1 MLSELQMAI
10 AWIGIVPF
18 RTPGKKD
25 KPLHDAGVGGRQRR
39 KSPVRRC
46 FKSCPPFGGV
56 HRFAPAAGFYGRL
69 TGLLSRSPPT
79 DTRPQ
84 ARAIWAR
91 RKIITFAS
99 ITSVFFSRSRRAPNI
114 CSRVAKKTRH
124 KDVTSCRCCRRAV
137 PADEQT
143 LTRRARSISIASDV
157 EIIILGLR
165 QLPRMRLLS
174 VIKPFNPSASLSLWR
189 SPPLGF
195 PM

>member
-1 MLSELQMAI
+1 MLSALQMAI

-25 KPLHDAGVGGRQRR
+25 KPLHDVGVGGRQRR

-91 RKIITFAS
+91 RKIITFSS
-99 ITSVFFSRSRRAPNI
+99 ITSVFFNQTASRAKYLQQSCRKDSPHDRHILPLLCSRRFGLMDGLLMQGEALFTPRYRGN
-114 CSRVAKKTRH
+114 
-124 KDVTSCRCCRRAV
+124 
-137 PADEQT
+137 E
-143 LTRRARSISIASDV
+143 RARGW
-157 EIIILGLR
+157 LLR
-165 QLPRMRLLS
+165 ELAVSR
-174 VIKPFNPSASLSLWR
+174 K
-189 SPPLGF
+189 GD
-195 PM
+195 